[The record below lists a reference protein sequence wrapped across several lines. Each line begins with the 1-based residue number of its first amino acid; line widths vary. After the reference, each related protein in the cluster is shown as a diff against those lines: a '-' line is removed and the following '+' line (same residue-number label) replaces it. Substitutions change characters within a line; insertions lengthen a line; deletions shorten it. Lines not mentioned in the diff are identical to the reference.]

1 MLHFLL
7 KGTPQA

>member
-7 KGTPQA
+7 KMGCDY

>member
-7 KGTPQA
+7 N